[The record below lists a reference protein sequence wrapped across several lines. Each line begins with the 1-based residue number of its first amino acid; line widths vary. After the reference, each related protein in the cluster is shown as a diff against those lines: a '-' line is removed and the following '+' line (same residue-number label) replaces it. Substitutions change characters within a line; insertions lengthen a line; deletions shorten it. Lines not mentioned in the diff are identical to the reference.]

1 MLLFRAY
8 LLFRPRSGVIVL
20 SPQPSLHRLPNPFS
34 PVLNVWLG
42 ATSRPRT
49 STAFPV
55 SLARPMDTS
64 QSDCKASKHLLA
76 FCTSTQPA
84 TAGIEE
90 VDAVVCTL
98 GGTTADPRVDSEGNI
113 NVIDAAIKKGV
124 KKFIL
129 VTSVGCG
136 NSKDA
141 PGEHPS
147 LG

>member
-1 MLLFRAY
+1 M
-8 LLFRPRSGVIVL
+8 
-20 SPQPSLHRLPNPFS
+20 
-34 PVLNVWLG
+34 
-42 ATSRPRT
+42 
-49 STAFPV
+49 
-55 SLARPMDTS
+55 
-64 QSDCKASKHLLA
+64 A
-76 FCTSTQPA
+76 FCTST
-84 TAGIEE
+84 TANHVPTVGIEE

-141 PGEHPS
+141 PGEHA
-147 LG
+147 LGLHGPAKGL